1 MLRDLTDKIN
11 LLVHFHVYKCTCRPS
26 PPMSKPCVF
35 HAFLIF
41 LTCLPM
47 HSFIRLN
54 DRAEGVQDQSS
65 HLGGVSL
72 RALVV
77 IQGVVG
83 QNKPALLQLQGGAL
97 SIRLHLL
104 LEPT

>member
-1 MLRDLTDKIN
+1 
-11 LLVHFHVYKCTCRPS
+11 
-26 PPMSKPCVF
+26 
-35 HAFLIF
+35 
-41 LTCLPM
+41 M

-54 DRAEGVQDQSS
+54 DGAEGVKDQSS
-65 HLGGVSL
+65 HLGGVAL
-72 RALVV
+72 GALVV

-104 LEPT
+104 LEPA